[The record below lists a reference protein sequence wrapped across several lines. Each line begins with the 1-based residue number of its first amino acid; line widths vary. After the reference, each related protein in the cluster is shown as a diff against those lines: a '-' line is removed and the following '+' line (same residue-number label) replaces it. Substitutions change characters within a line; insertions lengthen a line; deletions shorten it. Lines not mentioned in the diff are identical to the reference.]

1 MIQFLHISKFYYRFI
16 PVVMFILLGTL
27 IPVSASDQPGLPY
40 VIQLPENENA
50 VIVEKLTQTFFVY
63 SHNGNG
69 WTKHLQVP
77 CSTGE
82 VAGIK
87 LRAGD
92 KKTPEG
98 IYFAKD
104 EYEDKYLTPVYG
116 KKAFPIDYPN
126 LIDKLHNRNGSAIW
140 IHGTNKPLKPMDSNG
155 CIALENENVV
165 KLSDYIHLDSTP
177 IILVDKIEAD
187 QNQAVTKEAKTGIL
201 NLINQWSRA
210 LLKGTYQE
218 YLSFYSPLY
227 LPEIEFWPEWL
238 KIRAQ
243 LSSQKESIEIVN
255 ENTGIYYHNDVF
267 VVLFDQVVQLGGK
280 RIIIGKR
287 KLFLSEL
294 GNGLAIS
301 GDVYQ
306 SIPDAASAGTSPLI
320 SLVEGVLEPQQAE
333 EKVLKTVKSWLAAW
347 SAKNMKNYA
356 DYYAANFYSDGM
368 NKKQWVNRKAGIA
381 DKVSYINVTGTGFK
395 TAFKDGRCV
404 VTFSQTY
411 ESSIFKAKG
420 TKQLTLIKTGGSWK
434 IFQENWKK
442 K

>member
-1 MIQFLHISKFYYRFI
+1 MIQSLHISKFCYRFI
-16 PVVMFILLGTL
+16 PVVVVILLGTL
-27 IPVSASDQPGLPY
+27 MPAFASDQPGLPY

-50 VIVEKLTQTFFVY
+50 VIVEKRTQTFYIY
-63 SHNGNG
+63 SRNGSG
-69 WTKHLQVP
+69 WVKHLQVP

-126 LIDKLHNRNGSAIW
+126 LMDKQNNRNGSAIW

-155 CIALENENVV
+155 CVALENKNVV
-165 KLSDYIHLDSTP
+165 KLSNYIHLDSTP
-177 IILVDKIEAD
+177 IILVDKIETD
-187 QNQAVTKEAKTGIL
+187 QKKAVTEDIKDGIVTL
-201 NLINQWSRA
+201 VNQWSRA
-210 LLKGTYQE
+210 LLHGTYQE
-218 YLSFYSPLY
+218 YLSFYSPSY
-227 LPEIEFWPEWL
+227 LPEIGFWPNWL
-238 KIRAQ
+238 NIREQ
-243 LSSQKESIEIVN
+243 LSSQQETIKFSN
-255 ENTGIYYHNDVF
+255 ENTGIYYHNNVF
-267 VVLFDQVVQLGGK
+267 VVLFDQVVQLSEK
-280 RIIIGKR
+280 RILTGKR
-287 KLFLSEL
+287 KLFLAEQE
-294 GNGLAIS
+294 NGFIIN

-306 SIPDAASAGTSPLI
+306 SIPESAGTGISPLV
-320 SLVEGVLEPQQAE
+320 SLLEGVFEPQLAE

-347 SAKNMKNYA
+347 SAKDMKKYA
-356 DYYAANFYSDGM
+356 DFYAPNFYSDGM
-368 NKKQWVNRKAGIA
+368 NKTQWVNRKTGIA
-381 DKVSYINVTGTGFK
+381 KKVSYINVVGKRFK
-395 TAFKDGRCV
+395 TRFKKDRCD

-411 ESSIFKAKG
+411 ESSNFKAKG